1 MSLPKDRN
9 ARNAL
14 PIWDGCISYFPDV
27 WAEISR
33 VSVQGNKQHALGDKL
48 HWNTSVSTDHA
59 NQVFRH
65 MLDDAAGN
73 VEDDDCTLHLA
84 KAAWRI
90 LAMLQL
96 RCWERAG
103 KNEHGEPLKPID
115 PAVADAVYAL
125 SPVDPFDVAPRETLR
140 EAFARYTES
149 ARGKIDKEAAQSD
162 AEFSRKITG
171 AIARGAESEVAIA
184 DRRPWDYQ
192 NKAVGYWAEIP
203 GGIKGHF
210 KAE

>member
-48 HWNTSVSTDHA
+48 HWNTHVSTDHA
-59 NQVFRH
+59 NKVFRH

-103 KNEHGEPLKPID
+103 KNEHGTPLDMTP
-115 PAVADAVYAL
+115 PAPPPMPTRLEAYAKYR
-125 SPVDPFDVAPRETLR
+125 SRVRD
-140 EAFARYTES
+140 
-149 ARGKIDKEAAQSD
+149 KIEQEAAQSD

-192 NKAVGYWAEIP
+192 NKAVGYWSEIP
-203 GGIKGHF
+203 MGVQETFRPTCTDGGGV
-210 KAE
+210 EG